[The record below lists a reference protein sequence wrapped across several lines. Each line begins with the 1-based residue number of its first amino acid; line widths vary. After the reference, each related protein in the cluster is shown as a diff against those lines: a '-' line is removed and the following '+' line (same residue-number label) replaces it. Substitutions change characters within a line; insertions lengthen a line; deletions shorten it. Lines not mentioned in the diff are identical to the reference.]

1 MGKNK
6 RLPSPPTTV
15 RALKPGQTVHL
26 DLWGPSPVASRG
38 GKRYFLTCYD
48 DNSRR
53 KIIYLLKGKSETT
66 ACVIEYVK
74 LVENQLGTT
83 VKLAR
88 SDLGGEFEA
97 GKLDTFFKSKGIEH
111 HQIPPTAHAQNGRVE
126 RAHLTI
132 ANDMRT
138 LLVDSK
144 LGPEFWADAATY
156 AVYTRNRIPGKD
168 QKESPEAIWY
178 GRPPKMDHLQPFGAD
193 AFYRDYR
200 VKGKLAARGR
210 KARLLGYQPGTSYY
224 RLLDVITTKTV
235 QSRDVTFTEGGRS
248 PSTPITPTTP
258 LLPRKPTVQNQ
269 WESDHEDNVT
279 EDEEEEEA
287 RARERPAIQPA
298 VHGPPALHHPGWAY
312 EEDPRYNREAAPS
325 PELPDGED
333 ESEDDTPAGPR
344 RSGREHRVPA
354 RYAGIA
360 YIAALTAGQ
369 RATSNPQTYQEARE
383 SNEWQHWDKAMNEE
397 LDKMKQYGVWEAVEN
412 DGQRTL
418 DGKWVF
424 TRKTDGTS
432 GLPSAYK
439 ARYVVKGFRQIEGK
453 DYSELFASVA
463 HKDSIRVF
471 LSIVNHLDLECHQ
484 VDIKGAFLNGVIDKL
499 IYLTPP
505 DGSDI
510 PANKIL
516 RLNKSLYGLKQSPRL
531 FNQTLDKWLRS
542 TGMVPTTADSCVY
555 VRRKD
560 GNFLMLSVHVDDQLI
575 AGNNLDELTEF
586 KRQLNDAFECSDA
599 GPVGYFLG
607 FNIYRD
613 RPNKRLYISQE
624 HYIEALLEK
633 YGMADCNPA
642 RTPLPS
648 GFRPVAATEE
658 EFAEAKDLP
667 FPQIAGALLYAATIT
682 RPDISFAASVLCR
695 FISKWNKSHWQAAK
709 HLLRYLRGT
718 TDLALTYDAK
728 ASQRVVLGY
737 ADADWGGCL
746 DTRRSTTGYVFK
758 TYGGTVAW
766 KSRRQ
771 TTVALST
778 TQAEVLA
785 LTDAA
790 RQAEWLRQL
799 LDDLGLGLATGDPLP
814 ILNDN
819 MGAVLLS
826 KHPHNH
832 TGTKHFDIRTSYL
845 REKRDDKTITV
856 DHVASKNNHADILT
870 KGLPAELGNDLR
882 DQLGL
887 LKVTKQPEVGTS
899 GSVGNH
905 VT

>member
-1 MGKNK
+1 
-6 RLPSPPTTV
+6 
-15 RALKPGQTVHL
+15 
-26 DLWGPSPVASRG
+26 
-38 GKRYFLTCYD
+38 
-48 DNSRR
+48 
-53 KIIYLLKGKSETT
+53 
-66 ACVIEYVK
+66 
-74 LVENQLGTT
+74 
-83 VKLAR
+83 
-88 SDLGGEFEA
+88 
-97 GKLDTFFKSKGIEH
+97 
-111 HQIPPTAHAQNGRVE
+111 
-126 RAHLTI
+126 
-132 ANDMRT
+132 
-138 LLVDSK
+138 
-144 LGPEFWADAATY
+144 
-156 AVYTRNRIPGKD
+156 
-168 QKESPEAIWY
+168 
-178 GRPPKMDHLQPFGAD
+178 
-193 AFYRDYR
+193 
-200 VKGKLAARGR
+200 
-210 KARLLGYQPGTSYY
+210 
-224 RLLDVITTKTV
+224 
-235 QSRDVTFTEGGRS
+235 
-248 PSTPITPTTP
+248 
-258 LLPRKPTVQNQ
+258 
-269 WESDHEDNVT
+269 
-279 EDEEEEEA
+279 
-287 RARERPAIQPA
+287 
-298 VHGPPALHHPGWAY
+298 
-312 EEDPRYNREAAPS
+312 
-325 PELPDGED
+325 
-333 ESEDDTPAGPR
+333 
-344 RSGREHRVPA
+344 
-354 RYAGIA
+354 
-360 YIAALTAGQ
+360 
-369 RATSNPQTYQEARE
+369 
-383 SNEWQHWDKAMNEE
+383 
-397 LDKMKQYGVWEAVEN
+397 
-412 DGQRTL
+412 
-418 DGKWVF
+418 
-424 TRKTDGTS
+424 
-432 GLPSAYK
+432 
-439 ARYVVKGFRQIEGK
+439 
-453 DYSELFASVA
+453 
-463 HKDSIRVF
+463 
-471 LSIVNHLDLECHQ
+471 
-484 VDIKGAFLNGVIDKL
+484 
-499 IYLTPP
+499 
-505 DGSDI
+505 
-510 PANKIL
+510 
-516 RLNKSLYGLKQSPRL
+516 
-531 FNQTLDKWLRS
+531 
-542 TGMVPTTADSCVY
+542 
-555 VRRKD
+555 
-560 GNFLMLSVHVDDQLI
+560 MLSVHVDDQLI

-728 ASQRVVLGY
+728 VSQRVVLGY

-856 DHVASKNNHADILT
+856 DHVASKSNHADILT

-899 GSVGNH
+899 GCVGNH
-905 VT
+905 IT